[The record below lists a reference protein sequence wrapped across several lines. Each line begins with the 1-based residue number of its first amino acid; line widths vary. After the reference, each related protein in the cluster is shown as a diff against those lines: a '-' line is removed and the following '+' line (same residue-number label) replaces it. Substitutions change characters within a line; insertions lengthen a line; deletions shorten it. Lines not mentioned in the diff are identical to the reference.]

1 MKKIKFTSA
10 HWGTYEVSKGV
21 GKKFKLLPFREDK
34 NPSEIGRGIETA
46 LESSSRIRKPSIRK
60 GWLEINNKKKG
71 VRTGNDEFVEVSWK

>member
-21 GKKFKLLPFREDK
+21 GKNFKLLPFREDK

-46 LESSSRIRKPSIRK
+46 LESSSHTQT
-60 GWLEINNKKKG
+60 IN
-71 VRTGNDEFVEVSWK
+71 